1 MNKSILRKKHYINE
15 NAIESFKGMGKALV
29 TSLGTDLGKGVAQD
43 AGKQWEQFF
52 GINKSG
58 QTRHREAS
66 GDLIEGEELNL
77 TLLNRKQAQEEK
89 ATKIDIEPGI
99 DYRRELLHGYRK
111 IAKENT
117 QEISKKI
124 QEIIAELK
132 RLTESS
138 RELQVEFK
146 EVAIEQRVVNPG
158 KYHAS
163 FFEWVLSAIRLARM
177 KVEDSGAWLSVSK
190 SKKAKREYWAMFKKH
205 GTTFGLSNE
214 RVVATQTG

>member
-1 MNKSILRKKHYINE
+1 MNKTMVRKKQQFTNDNNIETYKSIGS
-15 NAIESFKGMGKALV
+15 AI
-29 TSLGTDLGKGVAQD
+29 TQSLGNDLIKGGVND
-43 AGKQWEQFF
+43 VKEQLF
-52 GINKSG
+52 GIDL
-58 QTRHREAS
+58 AS
-66 GDLIEGEELNL
+66 GDLVEGEDLILKHSIRNDV
-77 TLLNRKQAQEEK
+77 TPQENNK
-89 ATKIDIEPGI
+89 SKLDIEPGI
-99 DYRRELLHGYRK
+99 AYHREILHGYKK
-111 IAKENT
+111 IVQENT

-124 QEIIAELK
+124 QEIIVELK

-138 RELQVEFK
+138 KELQVEFK

-158 KYHAS
+158 KYHAT

>member
-1 MNKSILRKKHYINE
+1 MNKSILRKKHYIND
-15 NAIESFKGMGKALV
+15 NAVESFKGIGRASV
-29 TSLGTDLGKGVAQD
+29 NSLATDVGKGIATD
-43 AGKQWEQFF
+43 AGKQWEQFL
-52 GINKSG
+52 GINKKGS
-58 QTRHREAS
+58 RESS

-77 TLLNRKQAQEEK
+77 SLLSTKQALEQKE
-89 ATKIDIEPGI
+89 TKLDIEPGI

-111 IAKENT
+111 ITQENT

-124 QEIIAELK
+124 QEIIVELK
-132 RLTESS
+132 RLTVSS
-138 RELQVEFK
+138 KELQIEFK

-163 FFEWVLSAIRLARM
+163 FFEWVLSAIKLARM

-190 SKKAKREYWAMFKKH
+190 SKKAKREYWTMFKKH

>member
-1 MNKSILRKKHYINE
+1 MNKSILRKKQYIND
-15 NAIESFKGMGKALV
+15 NAVESFKGIGRAFV
-29 TSLGTDLGKGVAQD
+29 NSLGTDVGKGIASD
-43 AGKQWEQFF
+43 TSKQWEQFF

-58 QTRHREAS
+58 QRRHPEVS

-77 TLLNRKQAQEEK
+77 AQEEK
-89 ATKIDIEPGI
+89 VAKLDIEPGI
-99 DYRRELLHGYRK
+99 NYKRELLHGYRK
-111 IAKENT
+111 ITQENT

-124 QEIIAELK
+124 QEIIVELK
-132 RLTESS
+132 RLTISS
-138 RELQVEFK
+138 KELQIEFK
-146 EVAIEQRVVNPG
+146 EVAIEQRVINPG
-158 KYHAS
+158 KYHTS